1 LQVLHGAPAA
11 VSTAADCGGTART
24 DAATGL
30 IRFRLI
36 HTGAHHS
43 MYSVPV
49 RSNSYQGIGELK
61 GILRF
66 DGTCLTLQYQT
77 ADPILAEFR
86 APPVDLDLPA
96 PTIVNAQFRSGFLG
110 LAPEIE
116 IRVSDFR
123 HLAKLPVAE
132 AGRLRLRVPR
142 RDRGDARKVVEEI
155 NALCA
160 QHRLAQLD
168 ASISRMAQQ
177 AADAAGRSR
186 ND

>member
-1 LQVLHGAPAA
+1 MQLFHMPCRCYNAPVPPMRPPACYA
-11 VSTAADCGGTART
+11 FGTDIRCGEN
-24 DAATGL
+24 
-30 IRFRLI
+30 
-36 HTGAHHS
+36 

-66 DGTCLTLQYQT
+66 DGARLTLQYQT

-86 APPVDLDLPA
+86 ASPVDLDLPA
-96 PTIVNAQFRSGFLG
+96 ETVVNAQFRSGFLG

-142 RDRGDARKVVEEI
+142 RDRADARKVVEEI
-155 NALCA
+155 NAMCA
-160 QHRLAQLD
+160 QQRLARLD

-177 AADAAGRSR
+177 AADAAGRSHAAR
-186 ND
+186 RDE